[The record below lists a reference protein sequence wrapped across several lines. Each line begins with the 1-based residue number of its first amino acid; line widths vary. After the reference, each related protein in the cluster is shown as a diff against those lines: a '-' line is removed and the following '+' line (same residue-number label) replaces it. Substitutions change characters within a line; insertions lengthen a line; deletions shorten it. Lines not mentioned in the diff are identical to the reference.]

1 MSANTVVEPAARVSL
16 SFFVGEHSQIDVEVP
31 ARIKLSVIVPDLV
44 DYARQYLPQVGGLDT
59 VESSPTGWRLRKLS
73 GNYLSNDQTLEQL
86 GHDPKDL
93 YELVQ
98 APSGEEFTAK
108 FESVAVLVM
117 RVGIALFKTATVRD
131 IATALMFYA
140 TAVLSLAG
148 VLVTVAAFQNPG
160 WIYTGILA
168 GGVMVLTALAVRN
181 ARGKRD
187 ATVFD
192 LTSVTLLAFAPVAAS
207 LVLLQL
213 IPGRWGGPN
222 LLVAGFVATLVGVY
236 AISAGR
242 HVAVWTAITVVSV
255 FVALSQV
262 VSVTSV
268 IPSDRWLCLLVWVL
282 IVIMMNA
289 DPFATRLARIPVP
302 DFPSGSGKFVFGPDA
317 DAGADA
323 VHATGG
329 APEPEDIMR
338 RAARGNVFLTGLI
351 AGLAVTGTVLVTII
365 AAKHPH
371 SVPWL
376 LYATG
381 IALLFGYRCW
391 HFSAHIHLVSWL
403 AGLFAPAAA
412 FVVIA
417 AHEYGLVHGAVLAL
431 VIALL
436 GVLSPGLIPTSSHS
450 QAPIWRALRQVSEFL
465 VLAAVLCGPFFLVVL
480 YKIGTNRSLD

>member
-1 MSANTVVEPAARVSL
+1 MSKSTVQTAARVPL

-44 DYARQYLPQVGGLDT
+44 DYAREYLPEVGGLDT
-59 VESSPTGWRLRKLS
+59 VEPSPTGWRLRTLA
-73 GNYLSNDQTLEQL
+73 GNYLPNDRTLEQL
-86 GHDPKDL
+86 GHDGKTV
-93 YELVQ
+93 YELRE

-140 TAVLSLAG
+140 TAILSLAG
-148 VLVTVAAFQNPG
+148 LLVVVAAFQNPG

-168 GGVMVLTALAVRN
+168 GAVAVIVALAVRN

-187 ATVFD
+187 GVVSD
-192 LTSVTLLAFAPVAAS
+192 LCAGTLLTFAPVTAS

-213 IPGRWGGPN
+213 IPGHWGGPN

-236 AISAGR
+236 AISVNR
-242 HVAVWTAITVVSV
+242 HVTMWTAITVVSV
-255 FVALSQV
+255 FIALSQV

-268 IPSDRWLCLLVWVL
+268 IPSDRWLCMLVWL
-282 IVIMMNA
+282 LLLLMMTA
-289 DPFATRLARIPVP
+289 DMFATRLARIPVP

-317 DAGADA
+317 NAGADA

-329 APEPEDIMR
+329 APDPDEVM
-338 RAARGNVFLTGLI
+338 ARGERANIFVTGLI
-351 AGLAVTGTVLVTII
+351 AGLAVTGTTLVSVIV
-365 AAKHPH
+365 AKHPH
-371 SVPWL
+371 SMPWL

-391 HFSAHIHLVSWL
+391 HFSARIHIVSWL
-403 AGLFAPAAA
+403 GGLFAPAVA

-417 AHEYGLVHGAVLAL
+417 AREYGLIHGAVLAL
-431 VIALL
+431 LVAVL
-436 GVLSPGLIPTSSHS
+436 GVLAPGLIPTSTKS
-450 QAPIWRALRQVSEFL
+450 QAPIWRALRQLSEFL
-465 VLAAVLCGPFFLVVL
+465 VLGAVLVGPFFLVRL
-480 YKIGTNRSLD
+480 WSIGTNRSLD